1 MGSKRQ
7 NLKAFLYRT
16 APLCLVGVMTA
27 LMLMPMQPE
36 EKTRLMSAFWNF
48 LHFPASFALFY
59 ICLNLKWLH
68 GKTWSRE
75 VCSAVFVQ
83 ALHTILEL
91 LQPLLHRSASWSDW
105 FLGLAGVLAAYLVY
119 KAFRGDAKAKRS
131 WRLLGAFGLLVLA
144 MMPTLAQGFDRVK
157 VRDAFPLM
165 GTFETRMEL
174 RRWNLYGFK
183 GALSHEHASH
193 GRRSARLVETRDF
206 SYSGWFL
213 EEMNADWS
221 PYDTLVCS
229 IFWTGKQLRKGDV
242 RVDDLPESTY
252 VQQGHFDFVLAPGEN
267 RLVVPLDRLF
277 QTDSGRKIDGSKIW
291 KFGISMLE
299 KQDGSVLFV
308 DGIRLE

>member
-7 NLKAFLYRT
+7 NLKAFLSRRT
-16 APLCLVGVMTA
+16 PLCLVGIMVV
-27 LMLMPMQPE
+27 LMLMPMPPE

-48 LHFPASFALFY
+48 LHFPASFVLFY

-75 VCSAVFVQ
+75 TSSAVFVQ
-83 ALHTILEL
+83 GLHTVLEL
-91 LQPLLHRSASWSDW
+91 VQPLLHRSASWSDW

-119 KAFRGDAKAKRS
+119 TAFRVDTKAKRG
-131 WRLLGAFGLLVLA
+131 WRLLGAPGLLGLA
-144 MMPTLAQGFDRVK
+144 MLPTLMQVLDRV
-157 VRDAFPLM
+157 RAREAFPLLGM
-165 GTFETRMEL
+165 FESRMEL
-174 RRWNLYGFK
+174 KRWNLYGFK
-183 GALSHEHASH
+183 GALSKERASH
-193 GRRSARLVETRDF
+193 GRRSVRLVETLDF

-221 PYDTLVCS
+221 PYDTLVFS
-229 IFWTGKQLRKGDV
+229 IFWTGKQSRKGFV

-252 VQQGHFDFVLAPGEN
+252 VEQGHFDFVLEPGEN

-299 KQDGSVLFV
+299 KQEGSVLFV

>member
-1 MGSKRQ
+1 MGSERQ

-16 APLCLVGVMTA
+16 APLCLVGVMMA
-27 LMLMPMQPE
+27 LMLTPIQPV

-48 LHFPASFALFY
+48 LHFPASFLLFF
-59 ICLNLKWLH
+59 ICLNLKWLQ
-68 GKTWSRE
+68 GRTWSRE
-75 VCSAVFVQ
+75 RCSAVFVQ
-83 ALHTILEL
+83 GLHTVLEL
-91 LQPLLHRSASWSDW
+91 VQPLLHRNASWSDW
-105 FLGLAGVLAAYLVY
+105 FLGLSGVLAAYLAYMALRVDT
-119 KAFRGDAKAKRS
+119 GAKRR
-131 WRLLGAFGLLVLA
+131 WRLLGTFCLFILALL
-144 MMPTLAQGFDRVK
+144 PTLLQGIDRIK
-157 VRDAFPLM
+157 VRGAFPML
-165 GTFETRMEL
+165 GTFENRMEL

-183 GALSHEHASH
+183 GALSHEHVSH
-193 GRRSARLVETRDF
+193 GRRSVRLVETRDF

-229 IFWTGKQLRKGDV
+229 IFWTGKGPRKGDV

-252 VQQGHFDFVLAPGEN
+252 VQQGHVDFVLAPGPN

-299 KQDGSVLFV
+299 KQDGAVLFV
-308 DGIRLE
+308 DGIYLE

>member
-7 NLKAFLYRT
+7 NLKAFLYRS
-16 APLCLVGVMTA
+16 APLCLVGIMVV
-27 LMLMPMQPE
+27 LMLTPMQPE
-36 EKTRLMSAFWNF
+36 EKTRLMSALWNF
-48 LHFPASFALFY
+48 LHFPASFVLFY
-59 ICLNLKWLH
+59 TCLHLKWLH

-75 VCSAVFVQ
+75 TSSAVFVQ
-83 ALHTILEL
+83 GLHTVLEL
-91 LQPLLHRSASWSDW
+91 VQPLLHRSASWSDW

-119 KAFRGDAKAKRS
+119 KAFRVGAKVKRKGC
-131 WRLLGAFGLLVLA
+131 LLGAFGLLVLA
-144 MMPTLAQGFDRVK
+144 LLPSLMQGFDRIM
-157 VRDAFPLM
+157 VRESFPLL
-165 GTFETRMEL
+165 GTFENRMEL

-183 GALSHEHASH
+183 GALSHEHAAH
-193 GRRSARLVETRDF
+193 GRRSVRLVETRDF

-229 IFWTGKQLRKGDV
+229 IFWTGKRPRKGDV

-252 VQQGHFDFVLAPGEN
+252 VQQGHFDFVLEPGEN